1 MRELES
7 SAGKAPAAQV
17 WAELNMTQTPAEGA
31 SEMVVVGEDGVGQ
44 RTAP

>member
-7 SAGKAPAAQV
+7 SAGQAPAAQV

-31 SEMVVVGEDGVGQ
+31 FGMVVVGEGGVDQ